1 MKEEV
6 DGDGGFLLLN
16 KRVNSKTLTH
26 KTHALFK
33 SPRYSPPHPL
43 VFALYSVLS
52 VLHENQN
59 GKTRRQ
65 RALPG
70 AAAVTKRKIDVSLL
84 SPPRSASLAR
94 ANALLLIARARAPEE
109 SEPPRRGEER
119 ARGRQEERKTFFERE
134 RKKKQTQLNLFFS
147 REPFSALFLP
157 FLFSFFSFLT
167 HSGSTSN
174 SISRPCAA
182 PPPPYQFPSASRG
195 SGGLSQNEPERVG
208 KKGESER
215 WKLNEFFF

>member
-59 GKTRRQ
+59 GKSRRQ

-84 SPPRSASLAR
+84 SPPLSASLAR

-119 ARGRQEERKTFFERE
+119 ARGRQEERKTFFARE
-134 RKKKQTQLNLFFS
+134 RKKKQTQLNL
-147 REPFSALFLP
+147 LIVNP
-157 FLFSFFSFLT
+157 FLLYFYLFYFLSSLFSLT
-167 HSGSTSN
+167 AGPRQTRSPAPARLRRRRTS
-174 SISRPCAA
+174 SPRRRAA
-182 PPPPYQFPSASRG
+182 AEG
-195 SGGLSQNEPERVG
+195 
-208 KKGESER
+208 
-215 WKLNEFFF
+215 